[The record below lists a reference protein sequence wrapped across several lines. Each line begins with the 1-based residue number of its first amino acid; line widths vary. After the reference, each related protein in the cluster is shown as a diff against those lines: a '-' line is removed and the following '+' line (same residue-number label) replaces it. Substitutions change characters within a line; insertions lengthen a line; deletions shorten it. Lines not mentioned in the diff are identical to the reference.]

1 LFYFMGCTAAYRE
14 QEIASTTVELL
25 ESLGY
30 RISVGNESSDE
41 WCCGSPLF
49 RTGDVEL
56 GLEQARHNAKML
68 NEIDA
73 EEIVVTCP
81 GCFRVLSHDYPEYGL
96 ILNKPVRHISQLL
109 NEIKDILPAHDFKG
123 TITYHDPCHLGRHS
137 NIYDEPRNVINQ
149 ISNSNIVEMERSRD
163 NAMCCGN
170 GAGLRT
176 LFSEHAKKIGKERIQ
191 QAKQTGASIL
201 VTSCPFCKNMLESQS
216 GDDLIVLDLPELVL
230 QAKRSRKVKTH

>member
-1 LFYFMGCTAAYRE
+1 
-14 QEIASTTVELL
+14 
-25 ESLGY
+25 
-30 RISVGNESSDE
+30 
-41 WCCGSPLF
+41 
-49 RTGDVEL
+49 
-56 GLEQARHNAKML
+56 
-68 NEIDA
+68 
-73 EEIVVTCP
+73 VTCP